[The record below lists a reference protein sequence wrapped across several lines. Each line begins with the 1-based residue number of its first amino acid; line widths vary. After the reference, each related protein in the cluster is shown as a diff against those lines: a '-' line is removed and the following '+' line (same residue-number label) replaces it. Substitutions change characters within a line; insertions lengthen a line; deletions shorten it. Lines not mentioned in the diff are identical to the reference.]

1 MSDYL
6 AGNQLRLLYNGNHYF
21 PFLLR
26 ALREAKREI
35 FLESYIFA
43 HDQTGQEVMDALVA
57 AALRGVEVKLHLDG
71 FGAAEFPEKWR
82 RRLLDAGGYV
92 LFFRPGARHFSLNR
106 AQLRRLH
113 RKLVVIDGEIAFVGG
128 INVIND
134 FNQSPAGLPPR
145 YDYAVEVRGPVVAR
159 MHRAADEL
167 WRQTAWVHLK
177 KDWAHRSRVHPDG
190 KSAKGQTAAQFVI
203 RNNLRHRRDIEHQYR
218 MAIDTARHEIII
230 ANAYFLP
237 GYGFRHALMA
247 AAQRGVRVV
256 LLLQGRVDH
265 LVLHYASQGL
275 YRQLLSAGVEIYEY
289 RRGFMHAKVATID
302 GRWSTVGSSN
312 IDPFSLLVAR
322 EANLFVRDMS
332 FASLLRGDLRR
343 VLRDYAIRIQLDDLR
358 RVGLFQRMAQWICYG
373 CVRLAMSLSGY
384 GGSRNLE

>member
-6 AGNQLRLLYNGNHYF
+6 AGNQARLLYNGNHYF

-26 ALREAKREI
+26 ALREARREI

-43 HDQTGQEVMDALVA
+43 PDQTGLEVLDALVA
-57 AALRGVEVKLHLDG
+57 AAARGVEVKLHLDG
-71 FGAAEFPEKWR
+71 FGSADFPPKWE
-82 RRLLDAGGYV
+82 RRLQDAGARL
-92 LFFRPGARHFSLNR
+92 LFFRPQARHFSLSR
-106 AQLRRLH
+106 SQLRRLH
-113 RKLVVIDGEIAFVGG
+113 RKLVVIDGEVAFVGG
-128 INVIND
+128 INIIND
-134 FNQSPAGLPPR
+134 FNQPPGLPPR
-145 YDYAVEVRGPVVAR
+145 YDYAVEVRGPVVAK
-159 MHRAADEL
+159 MHRAADQL
-167 WRQTAWVHLK
+167 WRQTAWVHLR
-177 KDWAHRSRVHPDG
+177 KDWARRSRVHPDA
-190 KSAKGQTAAQFVI
+190 KTAKGQTSAQFLI
-203 RNNLRHRRDIEHQYR
+203 RNNLRHRRDIEHEYR
-218 MAIDTARHEIII
+218 LAIAEARHEIVI

-247 AAQRGVRVV
+247 AARRGVRVV

-265 LVLHYASQGL
+265 LILHYASQGL
-275 YRQLLSAGVEIYEY
+275 YRQLLAAGVEIHEY

-322 EANLFVRDMS
+322 EANLFIRDMS

-343 VLRDYAIRIQLDDLR
+343 VLREHAVQVHADDLR
-358 RVGLFQRMAQWICYG
+358 RVGFLQQVAQWICYG